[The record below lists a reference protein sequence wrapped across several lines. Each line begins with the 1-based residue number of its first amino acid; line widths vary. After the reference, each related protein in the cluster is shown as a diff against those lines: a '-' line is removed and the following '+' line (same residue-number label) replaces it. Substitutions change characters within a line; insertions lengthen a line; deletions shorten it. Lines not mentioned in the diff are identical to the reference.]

1 MKKYIALICFALIC
15 VSLSSCAVYTVDD
28 YQYSHSYD
36 VYYHPST
43 GYYYYH
49 SHPKPVNRR
58 YARPKHIHSHPAK
71 PTYHPHSKPSPAVSR
86 PQPHSKPN
94 PKPAAS
100 RNDNK
105 GNPPTAVR
113 PSTRPTAPSGG
124 RPTAPPSGT
133 RINSSSSRR

>member
-49 SHPKPVNRR
+49 SHPKPVSRR
-58 YARPKHIHSHPAK
+58 YARPKHIHNTPAK
-71 PTYHPHSKPSPAVSR
+71 PTYRPQSKPSPSVSR
-86 PQPHSKPN
+86 PHPQSKPSS
-94 PKPAAS
+94 KPAAD
-100 RNDNK
+100 RQHH
-105 GNPPTAVR
+105 GNPQPAVR
-113 PSTRPTAPSGG
+113 PA
-124 RPTAPPSGT
+124 
-133 RINSSSSRR
+133 SRSHHILMEQDRL